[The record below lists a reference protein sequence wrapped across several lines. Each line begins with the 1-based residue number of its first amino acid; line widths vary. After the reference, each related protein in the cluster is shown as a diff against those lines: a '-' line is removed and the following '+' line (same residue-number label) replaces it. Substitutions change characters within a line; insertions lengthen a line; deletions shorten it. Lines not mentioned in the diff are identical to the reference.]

1 MLTYV
6 LCVTFQ
12 RAGRLP
18 PSDRGGRHAG
28 DGGQAGPHV
37 CVHVRPVP
45 LQPPEEV

>member
-1 MLTYV
+1 MHA
-6 LCVTFQ
+6 VTFQ
-12 RAGRLP
+12 GAGRLP

-28 DGGQAGPHV
+28 DGGQAGSHV